1 MSDSVPE
8 PEKQRRE
15 VGVVFRQCYFSPFQS
30 NPTTLA
36 EGAFPTGANF
46 NLRERPQ
53 KEFQWDD
60 PGISGNSEC

>member
-30 NPTTLA
+30 NPTALA
-36 EGAFPTGANF
+36 EDAFLAGANF

-60 PGISGNSEC
+60 PDISGNSER